1 MEQLELARFLEN
13 KLGWASLLAVQK
25 GISFSVHDD
34 SLATEFGPGS
44 TTSTYAAEL
53 TGSNC
58 FRHFAI
64 HFCVLSLTVCD
75 SYNKTL
81 RSVIA

>member
-44 TTSTYAAEL
+44 TASTYAAEL

-58 FRHFAI
+58 FRHLLFI
-64 HFCVLSLTVCD
+64 FVFFPWQF
-75 SYNKTL
+75 
-81 RSVIA
+81 VIRIIRRGDR